1 MMSSNALA
9 TRRPG
14 VWVFTYVYSFLYSV
28 TITPPVNMTRA
39 LSAVASPRAK
49 HTIRLPTSPPPDRD
63 RDPDSNSSLMST
75 PAPASAPAPA
85 PAPGTVPGAK
95 RRPRP
100 DHAGPWHAVEMA
112 IEFSNLATWAR
123 VLTKVNMLGILPFMF
138 ETRLSPQAII
148 AMQDTLNRSFGS
160 TAEESIRSGTTIF
173 QSDDGLDPTLDRRS
187 RIYDAALASKAVYT
201 LSENLFGGQ
210 IPDPNAVRSLEL
222 LEERYVINK
231 QNFYDFSPADH
242 PRDSILL
249 EPKDAGARGDGN
261 ANGDGGKRGKGFW
274 VFAVKGTATAQDW
287 IDDFDAGRNDNDHF
301 NLKHQG
307 ILMTNEMEAKLR
319 NLLGNGERVV
329 FTGHSAGAAVAAY
342 VYKELYRKDWKM
354 DCVLFGPAATSKP
367 DLFEPRPGTDGLR
380 ESVDDT
386 SPENTNPNIR
396 VAFCNRWDPVPRSTT
411 AYVEWFLHTWSV
423 YHQAKSHG
431 GGEFV
436 VEEPPTDVLIPYG
449 QIVLLERGGRD
460 DDRGEQGQQITTA
473 RWATPEQFV
482 KLVYLNPYEHPM
494 DRYLDNVLALL
505 RQSGLAVD
513 QALFDAVSA

>member
-1 MMSSNALA
+1 MSSNALA

-14 VWVFTYVYSFLYSV
+14 VWVFTYVYSFFYSV
-28 TITPPVNMTRA
+28 TITPSVNMTRA

-123 VLTKVNMLGILPFMF
+123 VLTKVNMMGILPFMF
-138 ETRLSPQAII
+138 ETRLSECGRAGAQRPNGPSPAGSAP
-148 AMQDTLNRSFGS
+148 AMPEVRTVLVLKPCRPPGDHCHAGHAESELWEHCRGADSVVRPGS
-160 TAEESIRSGTTIF
+160 CGVPVHVLYMYSTSKVYNSNVDVRSGTTIF

-287 IDDFDAGRNDNDHF
+287 IDDFDAGRN
-301 NLKHQG
+301 
-307 ILMTNEMEAKLR
+307 
-319 NLLGNGERVV
+319 
-329 FTGHSAGAAVAAY
+329 
-342 VYKELYRKDWKM
+342 
-354 DCVLFGPAATSKP
+354 
-367 DLFEPRPGTDGLR
+367 
-380 ESVDDT
+380 
-386 SPENTNPNIR
+386 
-396 VAFCNRWDPVPRSTT
+396 
-411 AYVEWFLHTWSV
+411 
-423 YHQAKSHG
+423 
-431 GGEFV
+431 
-436 VEEPPTDVLIPYG
+436 
-449 QIVLLERGGRD
+449 
-460 DDRGEQGQQITTA
+460 
-473 RWATPEQFV
+473 
-482 KLVYLNPYEHPM
+482 
-494 DRYLDNVLALL
+494 
-505 RQSGLAVD
+505 
-513 QALFDAVSA
+513 VSASVTRARVRLRVQARVRFERLQLSGE